1 MSPEEQRQP
10 ERRGRTQEIINTLL
24 GERRQLLVAFCQV
37 AGLEPRKPNKPVR
50 TLIREFCQVLMD
62 YAAAV
67 HFELYTRVAEG
78 KERRGQVLKIAKESY
93 PTIAAITQ
101 RAVDF
106 NDKYDKAPG
115 DPPDEAMQDDLSR
128 LGEDLALRFELED
141 QLFKALLERG

>member
-1 MSPEEQRQP
+1 MSLKKGRQH
-10 ERRGRTQEIINTLL
+10 ERRNRTREIIDGLL
-24 GERRQLLVAFCQV
+24 AERQDLLVSFCRV
-37 AGLEPRKPNKPVR
+37 AGVEPHRENKPVN
-50 TLIREFCQVLMD
+50 IRMKEFCQVLVD

-78 KERRGQVLKIAKESY
+78 KERRGQVLKIAQESY

-106 NDKYDKAPG
+106 NDKYEGTSADAVAPG
-115 DPPDEAMQDDLSR
+115 LADDLSK

-141 QLFKALLERG
+141 KLFQALLERG